1 MKENNCLKDNY
12 FVSKQTNLL
21 QQRLNDPRRRDK
33 SIKMSTDEPQKYFI
47 HYPMSSSSN
56 VTNTY
61 SPFENE
67 TLTGLDQLVDDT
79 DKLNEADMMA
89 GLQQSNSI
97 ESTVMLKAYKLPHKI
112 ETYRKH

>member
-1 MKENNCLKDNY
+1 M
-12 FVSKQTNLL
+12 SKHTTLL
-21 QQRLNDPRRRDK
+21 QQRPTEPRRRDRSFK
-33 SIKMSTDEPQKYFI
+33 VSTDEPQKYFI

-67 TLTGLDQLVDDT
+67 TLSGLDQLVDDM
-79 DKLNEADMMA
+79 DKLNETDMA
-89 GLQQSNSI
+89 TGLQQSHSI

-112 ETYRKH
+112 DTYRKH